1 MRKPSKPHEP
11 SDPVLLFPTD
21 GGSAMAD
28 PTSARRLEPGDTVS
42 PHQLVAISGA
52 PVNVPDPGQL
62 VHLELRRFAGC
73 PICNLHLRSVVL
85 RKDELAAAGIK
96 EVVVFHSTDEELRK
110 YQAELPVAVIADP
123 DKKLYAEFGVE
134 KSPRAVLNPGA
145 WPGVIRGLGRTLGA
159 AVRGKEKLPPMAPK
173 NGQPCSSRF
182 VLRRACASRSGGS
195 VGITCRNRPSSPH
208 PWSRPANSGS

>member
-1 MRKPSKPHEP
+1 
-11 SDPVLLFPTD
+11 
-21 GGSAMAD
+21 MAD

-42 PHQLVAISGA
+42 PHQLVAISGE

-159 AVRGKEKLPPMAPK
+159 AVKGKEKLPPMAPK
-173 NGQPCSSRF
+173 NGSLGLPGDFLIASDGRVVASKYGAHASDQWTVDEVLELAKGQGAAAGTSEAGAAPSAPASS
-182 VLRRACASRSGGS
+182 
-195 VGITCRNRPSSPH
+195 
-208 PWSRPANSGS
+208 

>member
-1 MRKPSKPHEP
+1 
-11 SDPVLLFPTD
+11 
-21 GGSAMAD
+21 MAD

-173 NGQPCSSRF
+173 NGQLGLPGDFLIASDGRVVASKYGAHAYDQWTVDEVLELAKGRDAAAGTSEAGAAPSAPASS
-182 VLRRACASRSGGS
+182 
-195 VGITCRNRPSSPH
+195 
-208 PWSRPANSGS
+208 

>member
-1 MRKPSKPHEP
+1 M
-11 SDPVLLFPTD
+11 
-21 GGSAMAD
+21 
-28 PTSARRLEPGDTVS
+28 
-42 PHQLVAISGA
+42 
-52 PVNVPDPGQL
+52 NVPDPGQL

-173 NGQPCSSRF
+173 NGQLGLPGDFLIASDGRVVASKYGAHAYDQWTVDEVLELAKGRDAAAGTSEAGAAPSAPASS
-182 VLRRACASRSGGS
+182 
-195 VGITCRNRPSSPH
+195 
-208 PWSRPANSGS
+208 

>member
-1 MRKPSKPHEP
+1 
-11 SDPVLLFPTD
+11 
-21 GGSAMAD
+21 MAD

-42 PHQLVAISGA
+42 PHRLVATSGE

-159 AVRGKEKLPPMAPK
+159 AIRGKEKLPPMAPK
-173 NGQPCSSRF
+173 NGSLGLPGDFLIASDGRVVASKYGAHAFDQWTVDEVLELAKGQDAAPGTSGAGAAPSAPASS
-182 VLRRACASRSGGS
+182 
-195 VGITCRNRPSSPH
+195 
-208 PWSRPANSGS
+208 